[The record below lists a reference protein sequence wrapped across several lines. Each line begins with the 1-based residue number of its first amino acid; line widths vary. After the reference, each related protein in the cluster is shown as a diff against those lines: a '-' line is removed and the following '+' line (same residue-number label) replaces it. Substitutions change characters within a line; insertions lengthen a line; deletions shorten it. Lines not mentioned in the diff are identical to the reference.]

1 MCGIIGQLNSRQ
13 PVDRCL
19 FDAMRDTLAHR
30 GPDGY
35 GSWLSADRRLALG
48 HRRLA
53 LLDLSD
59 EGRQPMSD
67 CSGRLHIT
75 FNGEIYNYPELR
87 EQLMRKGCQFRSQ
100 TDTEVLLYAY
110 QQWGTGML
118 SRLKG
123 MFAFGL
129 WDEKKRQ
136 LLLARDRFGIKPLY
150 YGWSD
155 GNFYFASELKAILRG
170 LPQRPTLRTASLADF
185 LSYRYIPTPHTSW
198 ENFYKLPPA
207 SFLLLCPEQAASGR
221 PVAETYWQLRPGR
234 DTPAEDEAARE
245 VGRLLVKSVQ
255 EHRRSDVPVGNFLS
269 GGYDSS
275 ALTALSV
282 ALGYSTRAFSI
293 GFRQW
298 DKSEHLYAADTARA
312 LGVPLD
318 TTLVGDEQLALSEQ
332 LAYHYDEPLGDIST
346 IPTYMVSQLA
356 SRHGKAVL
364 SGEGADEIFGGYT
377 WQQAVG
383 GWPAATARIAQL
395 SRWGQPRVV
404 RHYAQAMAMGR
415 FGHENLAA
423 VLHPRL
429 HGGIPADSDWFYRQH
444 YLPWQPP
451 LKNIQYL
458 DIHTF
463 MSELVLTKIDR
474 ASMAHSLEVRVP
486 FLDHELVEYMF
497 SLHPSVYYRPGQ
509 PKYLLWKN
517 IRPLLPAAVFERPKQ
532 GFVGPDVYYMNIDWY
547 RRQLQQGCLLA
558 DEVISGEG
566 LAALLQQ
573 KSHWHLWKLLVLEKW
588 WQRWMR

>member
-1 MCGIIGQLNSRQ
+1 MCGIIGQLNARQ
-13 PVDRCL
+13 PVDSRL
-19 FDAMRDTLAHR
+19 FDEMRDTLAHR

-35 GSWLSADRRLALG
+35 GSWLRADRRLALG

-53 LLDLSD
+53 FLDLSA

-67 CSGRLHIT
+67 SSGSLHIT
-75 FNGEIYNYPELR
+75 FNGEIYNYRELR
-87 EQLMRKGCQFRSQ
+87 QQLMREGWQFRSQ

-110 QQWGTGML
+110 RQWGTRML

-129 WDEKKRQ
+129 WDEKQ
-136 LLLARDRFGIKPLY
+136 QLLLLARDRFGIKPLY
-150 YGWSD
+150 YGWSE

-170 LPQRPTLRTASLADF
+170 LPQRPPLRTASLADF
-185 LSYRYIPTPHTSW
+185 LSYRYIPSPHTIW

-207 SFLLLCPEQAASGR
+207 SFLLLSGGQ
-221 PVAETYWQLRPGR
+221 VKVETYWRLRPGS
-234 DTPAEDEAARE
+234 DKPPEEEAALE

-282 ALGYSTRAFSI
+282 ALGYKTRAFSI
-293 GFRQW
+293 GFAHW
-298 DKSEHLYAADTARA
+298 DKSEHLYAADTAQH
-312 LGVPLD
+312 LGVSLE
-318 TTLVGDEQLALSEQ
+318 TTLVGDEQLALSWQ

-356 SRHGKAVL
+356 SRHCKAVL

-377 WQQAVG
+377 WQHAVAS
-383 GWPAATARIAQL
+383 WPLAAARLAQL
-395 SRWGQPRVV
+395 GRPGRQRIVQ
-404 RHYAQAMAMGR
+404 HYARAMAMGR
-415 FGHENLAA
+415 FGHENLAS

-429 HGGIPADSDWFYRQH
+429 HASMPPDSDWFYRRH
-444 YLPWQPP
+444 CLSWQPP

-458 DIHTF
+458 DMHTF
-463 MSELVLTKIDR
+463 MPELVLTKIDR

-486 FLDHELVEYMF
+486 FLDHELVEYLF
-497 SLHPSVYYRPGQ
+497 SLHPSVYYKPERT
-509 PKYLLWKN
+509 KFLLWKN

-532 GFVGPDVYYMNIDWY
+532 GFVGPDVYYMHIDWY
-547 RRQLQQGCLLA
+547 RQQLVRGRLVA
-558 DEVISGEG
+558 DEIISPEG

-588 WQRWMR
+588 WQQWMR

>member
-1 MCGIIGQLNSRQ
+1 MCGIIGQLNLRQ
-13 PVDRCL
+13 PVDSRL

-35 GSWLSADRRLALG
+35 GSWLSADCRLALG

-53 LLDLSD
+53 FLDLSA

-67 CSGRLHIT
+67 CSGSVHIT
-75 FNGEIYNYPELR
+75 FNGEIYNYRELR
-87 EQLMRKGCQFRSQ
+87 QQLTGEGWQFRSQ

-110 QQWGTGML
+110 RQWGTGML

-170 LPQRPTLRTASLADF
+170 LPQRPPLRQASLADF
-185 LSYRYIPTPHTSW
+185 LSYRYIPSPHTIW

-207 SFLLLCPEQAASGR
+207 SFLLLSGGQ
-221 PVAETYWQLRPGR
+221 VKVETYWQLRPGS
-234 DTPAEDEAARE
+234 DAPDEQEAAME
-245 VGRLLVKSVQ
+245 VGRLLVKSMH

-282 ALGYSTRAFSI
+282 ALGYDTRAFSI

-312 LGVPLD
+312 LGVALD
-318 TTLVGDEQLALSEQ
+318 TTLVGDEQLALCGQ

-356 SRHGKAVL
+356 SGHCKAVL

-377 WQQAVG
+377 WQHAVA
-383 GWPAATARIAQL
+383 GWPAAMARLAQPG
-395 SRWGQPRVV
+395 RWGRQRVI
-404 RHYAQAMAMGR
+404 RHYAEAMAMGR
-415 FGHENLAA
+415 FGRENLTSI
-423 VLHPRL
+423 LHPRL
-429 HGGIPADSDWFYRQH
+429 HTSLPPDSDWFYRRH

-451 LKNIQYL
+451 LKNVQNL
-458 DIHTF
+458 DIQTF

-497 SLHPSVYYRPGQ
+497 SLHPSVYYRPGRT
-509 PKYLLWKN
+509 KFLLWKN

-532 GFVGPDVYYMNIDWY
+532 GFVGPDVYYMHIDWY
-547 RRQLQQGCLLA
+547 RQQLQQGCLLA
-558 DEVISGEG
+558 DEVIRPEG

-588 WQRWMR
+588 WQQWMR

>member
-1 MCGIIGQLNSRQ
+1 MCGIIGQLNTWQ
-13 PVDRCL
+13 PVDSRL
-19 FDAMRDTLAHR
+19 FDEMRDTLAHR

-35 GSWLSADRRLALG
+35 GSWLSPDRRLALG

-53 LLDLSD
+53 LLDLSA
-59 EGRQPMSD
+59 EGLQPMSD
-67 CSGRLHIT
+67 RSGNLHIT

-87 EQLMRKGCQFRSQ
+87 QQLKREGYQFRSQ

-110 QQWGTGML
+110 QHWGTGML
-118 SRLKG
+118 CRLKG

-129 WDEKKRQ
+129 WDATKQQ

-150 YGWSD
+150 YGWSE

-170 LPQRPTLRTASLADF
+170 LPQRPPLRTASLADF
-185 LSYRYIPTPHTSW
+185 LSYRYVPTPHTIW
-198 ENFYKLPPA
+198 EHFYKLPPA
-207 SFLLLCPEQAASGR
+207 SFLLLRAAEAAHSR
-221 PVAETYWQLRPGR
+221 PAAETYWQLRPGR
-234 DTPAEDEAARE
+234 NTPSEEEAAME
-245 VGRLLVKSVQ
+245 VGRLLVKSLQ

-282 ALGYSTRAFSI
+282 ALGYNTRAFSI

-298 DKSEHLYAADTARA
+298 NRSEHLYAADTARA

-318 TTLVGDEQLALSEQ
+318 TTLVGDEQLALSGQ

-356 SRHGKAVL
+356 SRHTKAVL

-377 WQQAVG
+377 WQHTVG
-383 GWPAATARIAQL
+383 GWPVAMAQL
-395 SRWGQPRVV
+395 AQLGHWGRERVIK
-404 RHYAQAMAMGR
+404 HYAQAMAMGR
-415 FGHENLAA
+415 FGHENLATI
-423 VLHPRL
+423 LHPRL
-429 HGGIPADSDWFYRQH
+429 HSSIPPDSDWFYRRH
-444 YLPWQPP
+444 CLSWQPP
-451 LKNIQYL
+451 LKNTQYL

-497 SLHPSVYYRPGQ
+497 SLHPSVYYRPDRS
-509 PKYLLWKN
+509 KFLLWKN

-532 GFVGPDVYYMNIDWY
+532 GFVGPDVYYMDIDWY
-547 RRQLQQGCLLA
+547 RQQLQHGCLLA
-558 DEVISGEG
+558 DEVISQEG
-566 LAALLQQ
+566 LAALLRQ